1 MAGGTIHV
9 DEAALADLRD
19 ALATAGEDYKSDLA
33 RLTALIQ
40 EITSGDIQGDPAND
54 LLQKYQAKQDT
65 FNKLTQ
71 TIEEAEGYMGL
82 QTTKFGNM
90 IGDLKSGMK

>member
-1 MAGGTIHV
+1 MSTIHV
-9 DEAALADLRD
+9 DESALKELRQS
-19 ALATAGEDYKSDLA
+19 LETAGQEYKSGLA
-33 RLTALIQ
+33 RLTNLIE

-54 LLQKYQAKQDT
+54 LLAKFQAKQDT
-65 FNKLTQ
+65 LNKITQ

-90 IGDLKSGMK
+90 IGDLKSGMH

>member
-1 MAGGTIHV
+1 MASIHV
-9 DEAALADLRD
+9 DEVALN
-19 ALATAGEDYKSDLA
+19 ALKNALETAGQEYKSSLA
-33 RLTALIQ
+33 RLTSLIE

-54 LLQKYQAKQDT
+54 LLNKYQAKQDT

-90 IGDLKSGMK
+90 IGDLKAGMK

>member
-1 MAGGTIHV
+1 MASIHV
-9 DEAALADLRD
+9 DEVALN
-19 ALATAGEDYKSDLA
+19 ALKNALETAGQEYKSSLA
-33 RLTALIQ
+33 RLTNLIE

-54 LLQKYQAKQDT
+54 LLQKFQAKQDT

>member
-1 MAGGTIHV
+1 MASIHV
-9 DEAALADLRD
+9 DEAALN
-19 ALATAGEDYKSDLA
+19 ALKNALETAGQEYKQSLA
-33 RLTALIQ
+33 RLTSLIE

-90 IGDLKSGMK
+90 IGDLKAGMK

>member
-1 MAGGTIHV
+1 MSTIHV
-9 DEAALADLRD
+9 DETALN
-19 ALATAGEDYKSDLA
+19 ALKNALENAGQEYKSSLA
-33 RLTALIQ
+33 RLTNLIE

-54 LLQKYQAKQDT
+54 LLQKFQAKQDT

>member
-1 MAGGTIHV
+1 MASIHV
-9 DEAALADLRD
+9 DEAALN
-19 ALATAGEDYKSDLA
+19 ALKNALETAGQEYKQSLA
-33 RLTALIQ
+33 RLTSLIE

>member
-1 MAGGTIHV
+1 MSGGTIHV

-19 ALATAGEDYKSDLA
+19 ALTTAGEDYKSDLA

>member
-1 MAGGTIHV
+1 MSTIHV
-9 DEAALADLRD
+9 DEAALNSLKN
-19 ALATAGEDYKSDLA
+19 ALETAGQEYKSALA
-33 RLTALIQ
+33 RLTNLIE

-54 LLQKYQAKQDT
+54 LLAKYQAKQDT
-65 FNKLTQ
+65 LNRITE

-90 IGDLKSGMK
+90 IGDLKSGMR

>member
-1 MAGGTIHV
+1 MASIHV
-9 DEAALADLRD
+9 DEAALN
-19 ALATAGEDYKSDLA
+19 ALKNALETAGQEYKQSLA
-33 RLTALIQ
+33 RLTSLIE
-40 EITSGDIQGDPAND
+40 EITRGDIQGDPAND

>member
-1 MAGGTIHV
+1 MSTIHV
-9 DEAALADLRD
+9 DEAALNSLKN
-19 ALATAGEDYKSDLA
+19 ALETAGQEYKASLA
-33 RLTALIQ
+33 RLTNLIE

-54 LLQKYQAKQDT
+54 LLAKYQAKQDVLNRIT
-65 FNKLTQ
+65 E

-82 QTTKFGNM
+82 QTTKFTNM

>member
-1 MAGGTIHV
+1 MAGGQIHV
-9 DEAALADLRD
+9 DEAALTDLRD